1 MALPRSER
9 EPLIARYAE
18 GSARLKAALATVPE
32 AAMQWRPKAGEWS
45 AHEVICHCADSETN
59 AYARIRFLLTEK
71 EPVIQGYDENQWAI
85 AFDYHA
91 HPLAPA
97 LAVVEAVRANTVALI
112 RRLPDEVW
120 TRVGRHSQ
128 SGPYGAEDWLRIYAE
143 HLEGHARQ
151 IEDNV
156 KQWRAMSGS

>member
-1 MALPRSER
+1 MALSRSER
-9 EPLIARYAE
+9 ETLIARYAE
-18 GSARLKAALATVPE
+18 GPTRLKAALASVPV

-59 AYARIRFLLTEK
+59 AYARIRFLMTEK
-71 EPVIQGYDENQWAI
+71 EPVIQGYDESQWAI
-85 AFDYHA
+85 TLDYHA
-91 HPLAPA
+91 HPIAPA

-112 RRLPDEVW
+112 RRLPDEAW
-120 TRVGRHSQ
+120 TRVGRHTQ
-128 SGPYGAEDWLRIYAE
+128 SGTYGAEDWLRIYAE

-156 KQWRAMSGS
+156 RQWRATSGS